1 MLLFP
6 LGFTIATRWEVD
18 HDESTRNGGFPSHEL
33 LDMDAGRS
41 GVGRSRFSYNDSA
54 SPIEPDFAA
63 SDDELRFDGRD
74 DLRKAIVR
82 NRDALLAEQQ
92 ADGHFCAELEG
103 DSILE
108 SEYLLLLA
116 WLGRDKSDLC
126 RRLANELLHRQESH
140 GGWAQYPGGP
150 TDVSASV
157 KAYLALRVVGHDPQE
172 PAMKKA
178 CEAVLA
184 AGGAERVN
192 SFTRYYLALLGIIG
206 YHQCPAVP
214 PELVLLP
221 RWCPFNIYEMS
232 AWSRTIVVPLS
243 LLWAFQPK
251 RDLPSEGLHVRELFL
266 KSPEQLPV
274 TMDKTAFVETA
285 QIGGRRRLSSLN
297 SRLSTLFNWQQFF
310 RGLDRLYKGF
320 DRIGVLNLFR
330 VPAVRKADRWMVERF
345 TDSDGLG
352 AIFPPIIWSV
362 VALKCL
368 GRGDDD
374 SLVQGQL
381 RELERLHLETSDER
395 RETRESLSGLST
407 LDSRLARTRVQPCK
421 SPVWDTAIA
430 TIALRESGLPPQHP
444 AVRQACGWLLKN
456 EVRRRGD
463 WSLQQPD
470 VEASGWAF
478 EYANAFY
485 PDTDD
490 TAMVLMALVRSL
502 PATIDRP
509 WAAEFLID
517 RDRGPGREN
526 AAILSASEIDADAAI
541 DDLAALSPM
550 LTAIWRGVKWVLA
563 MQGRDGGWGAFDKD
577 NTRWLFTQVPFAD
590 HNAMIDPSTSD
601 LAARLLELFGLLHA
615 PPSHP
620 AVKSAVDYVSREQEA
635 DGSWFGRWGV
645 NYLYGTWQAL
655 LGLTAVGVS
664 HDDKRIRNAVR
675 WIKSVQQPCGGWG
688 ESVASYDDP
697 SLRGQGNPTASQT
710 AWAVMGLVAAG
721 EAHSGAAERGVQ
733 WLIDTQHPDG
743 TWDEPEFT
751 GTGFP
756 QVFYLRYHY
765 YRLYFPLL
773 ALARY
778 EKATRDAASQ
788 SSDDDR

>member
-1 MLLFP
+1 M
-6 LGFTIATRWEVD
+6 E
-18 HDESTRNGGFPSHEL
+18 
-33 LDMDAGRS
+33 AGRS
-41 GVGRSRFSYNDSA
+41 GVGRPRFSFSGPHFPAHSHAPAHHPAD
-54 SPIEPDFAA
+54 
-63 SDDELRFDGRD
+63 SDDDALRFDGRD
-74 DLRKAIVR
+74 DLRLAVAR
-82 NRDALLAEQQ
+82 ARDFLLAEQH

-108 SEYLLLLA
+108 SEYLLLLT
-116 WLGRDKSDLC
+116 WLGRERTPLA
-126 RRLANELLHRQESH
+126 RRLANELLHRQEPH

-157 KAYLALRVVGHDPQE
+157 KAYLALRAVGHAPHE
-172 PAMKKA
+172 PVMRKA
-178 CEAVLA
+178 CEAILA

-214 PELVLLP
+214 PELILLP

-251 RDLPSEGLHVRELFL
+251 RDLPAEGLGVPELFL
-266 KSPEQLPV
+266 RSPERLPV
-274 TMDKTAFVETA
+274 VMDRAAFTEVT
-285 QIGGRRRLSSLN
+285 QVNGGAGRFRFDWHRFFCGIDRAYKAANRVGLLAPFRR
-297 SRLSTLFNWQQFF
+297 
-310 RGLDRLYKGF
+310 
-320 DRIGVLNLFR
+320 V
-330 VPAVRKADRWMVERF
+330 AVRKAEAWTVERF
-345 TDSDGLG
+345 AESDGLG

-374 SLVQGQL
+374 PLVRAQL
-381 RELERLHLETSDER
+381 HELERLHLDEMNAGVV
-395 RETRESLSGLST
+395 EGDDQAPADPHHSPLTAQLP
-407 LDSRLARTRVQPCK
+407 RTRVQPCK

-430 TIALRESGLPPQHP
+430 TIALRESGLPPQH
-444 AVRQACGWLLKN
+444 AAIRESCRWLLRN

-463 WSLQQPD
+463 WSLRKPS

-485 PDTDD
+485 PDVDD
-490 TAMVLMALVRSL
+490 TAIVLMALVRSL

-517 RDRGPGREN
+517 RDQGPGKDN
-526 AAILSASEIDADAAI
+526 AAVLSATGVDAFAAV
-541 DDLAALSPM
+541 DDLAELSPM
-550 LTAIWRGVKWVLA
+550 LTAIWRGVKWILA
-563 MQGRDGGWGAFDKD
+563 MQGRDGGWGAFDAD

-601 LAARLLELFGLLHA
+601 LAARVLELFGLLHA
-615 PPSHP
+615 PVTHP
-620 AVKSAVDYVSREQEA
+620 AVKAALEYVSREQEP
-635 DGSWFGRWGV
+635 DGAWFGRWGV

-655 LGLTAVGVS
+655 LGLAAAGIPAS
-664 HDDKRIRNAVR
+664 DVR
-675 WIKSVQQPCGGWG
+675 VRKGAEWIKSVQQPCGGWG

-697 SLRGQGNPTASQT
+697 ALRGRGTPTASQT
-710 AWAVMGLVAAG
+710 AWAVMGLIAAG
-721 EAHSGAAERGVQ
+721 EARSDAAERGVR
-733 WLIDTQHPDG
+733 WLIDNQRSDG
-743 TWDEPEFT
+743 TWDEAEFT

-765 YRLYFPLL
+765 YRLYFPLM

-778 EKATRDAASQ
+778 EKATREPKAAAF
-788 SSDDDR
+788 

>member
-1 MLLFP
+1 
-6 LGFTIATRWEVD
+6 
-18 HDESTRNGGFPSHEL
+18 
-33 LDMDAGRS
+33 MD
-41 GVGRSRFSYNDSA
+41 VGRSDIGSSRLSRTDADLSV
-54 SPIEPDFAA
+54 EPGFIAA
-63 SDDELRFDGRD
+63 DDELRFDGRD
-74 DLRKAIVR
+74 DLRQALAR
-82 NRDALLAEQQ
+82 NRDALLAAQH

-108 SEYLLLLA
+108 SEYLLLLV
-116 WLGRDKSDLC
+116 WLGREQSDLA
-126 RRLANELLHRQESH
+126 RRLANELLHRQEAH

-157 KAYLALRVVGHDPQE
+157 KAYFALRIVGHTPDE
-172 PAMKKA
+172 PAMKAA

-221 RWCPFNIYEMS
+221 SWCPFNIYEMS

-243 LLWAFQPK
+243 LLWVFQPK
-251 RDLPSEGLHVRELFL
+251 RDLPAEGLHIRELFL
-266 KSPEQLPV
+266 KSPEELPV
-274 TMDKTAFVETA
+274 TMDKMEFVEAA
-285 QIGGRRRLSSLN
+285 QIGGRRRLSS
-297 SRLSTLFNWQQFF
+297 RFNWQQFF
-310 RGLDRLYKGF
+310 RVVDRVYKSF
-320 DRIGVLNLFR
+320 DRIGLLKPGR
-330 VPAVRKADRWMVERF
+330 GIAVRKAERWMIERF
-345 TDSDGLG
+345 ADSDGLG

-374 SLVQGQL
+374 PLVAGQL
-381 RELERLHLETSDER
+381 RELDRLCLADNEA
-395 RETRESLSGLST
+395 SGDAGDRQTDAVAPSPT
-407 LDSRLARTRVQPCK
+407 APRTRVQPCK

-430 TIALRESGLPPQHP
+430 TIALRESGLASHHP
-444 AVRQACGWLLKN
+444 AVRDACNWLLKN

-463 WSLQQPD
+463 WTRQLPN
-470 VEASGWAF
+470 VEPSGWAF

-502 PATIDRP
+502 PATIERP

-517 RDRGPGREN
+517 RDHGPGREN
-526 AAILSASEIDADAAI
+526 AAILSANDIDGEAAV

-601 LAARLLELFGLLHA
+601 LTARLLELFGLLHA
-615 PPSHP
+615 PASHP
-620 AVKSAVDYVSREQEA
+620 AVQKAVEYVSREQEP

-655 LGLTAVGVS
+655 LGLTAVGIGP
-664 HDDKRIRNAVR
+664 DDPRIRKGVN
-675 WIKSVQQPCGGWG
+675 WIKSVQQPDGGWG

-697 SLRGQGNPTASQT
+697 TLRGQGNPTASQT
-710 AWAVMGLVAAG
+710 AWAIMGLIAAG
-721 EAHSGAAERGVQ
+721 ETESDAVERGVQ
-733 WLIDTQHPDG
+733 WLIDTQKDDG

-756 QVFYLRYHY
+756 QVFYLRYHH

-778 EKATRDAASQ
+778 EKATRKPAGA
-788 SSDDDR
+788 